1 MFRYIVG
8 WLFLAVSVVAQAAVP
23 VCKSFSQQ
31 GREVT
36 FHLDNGAAF
45 QLNCVG
51 NP

>member
-36 FHLDNGAAF
+36 LEFNL
-45 QLNCVG
+45 
-51 NP
+51 